1 MVNKPTQISG
11 SLMNHLYIKK
21 CLIEEFFTN
30 ETVENIYFSDDDDA
44 VRMIIEK
51 NAVHFRTIP

>member
-1 MVNKPTQISG
+1 MVNKATHISG
-11 SLMNHLYIKK
+11 SLMDHLYIKK

-30 ETVENIYFSDDDDA
+30 ATVENVYFSDDDA

-51 NAVHFRTIP
+51 NGDDFLTIP

>member
-11 SLMNHLYIKK
+11 SLMDHLYIKK
-21 CLIEEFFTN
+21 CLIEEFFTD
-30 ETVENIYFSDDDDA
+30 ETVENIYFSYYDA

-51 NAVHFRTIP
+51 NAVDFRTIP